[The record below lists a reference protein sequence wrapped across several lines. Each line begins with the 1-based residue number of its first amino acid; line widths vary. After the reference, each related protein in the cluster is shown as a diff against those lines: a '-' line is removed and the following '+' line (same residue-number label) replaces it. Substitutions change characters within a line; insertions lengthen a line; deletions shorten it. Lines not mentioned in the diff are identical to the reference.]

1 MSENSLYVKD
11 EVIPGK
17 IWRRFVA
24 SLIDHAILIVL
35 MIPTSNLLGS
45 FFNLRDVPLEQGG
58 ELPREIYL
66 LMIAM
71 TISFTALVYF
81 YFTFFHVVKGATP
94 GKMAMG
100 LRVVV
105 VPDGGNIGPL
115 RSFVREVIG
124 KTISGFLFI
133 GFIVMLLRKD
143 HRALHD
149 LIART
154 HVISNSDS

>member
-17 IWRRFVA
+17 IWRRIVA

-45 FFNLRDVPLEQGG
+45 FFNLRDVPLHQGG

-66 LMIAM
+66 LTVSMM
-71 TISFTALVYF
+71 ISFTILIYV
-81 YFTFFHVVKGATP
+81 YFTFFHVLKGATP

-100 LRVVV
+100 LRLVV

-124 KTISGFLFI
+124 KTVSGFLFI
-133 GFIVMLLRKD
+133 GFVVMLIRKD
-143 HRALHD
+143 HRSLHD

-154 HVISNSDS
+154 IVISSASR